1 MSSLRFFGQ
10 CKEIYDIHHKWVKIL
25 NFGSRRGIESTKYR
39 IYFTFNTS
47 YVSIIVDRN
56 FRQTFLPYFRKMEDI
71 IEINYGN
78 FKIIIFKCKW
88 VGTERDRG
96 YKKWNLNGINLD
108 RFIHNE
114 GHEEHD
120 CTLRHLKHKWCIM
133 LDR

>member
-1 MSSLRFFGQ
+1 MAR
-10 CKEIYDIHHKWVKIL
+10 EE
-25 NFGSRRGIESTKYR
+25 GSKNQNTGFI
-39 IYFTFNTS
+39 FTFNTS

-56 FRQTFLPYFRKMEDI
+56 FRQAFLPYFRKMEDI
-71 IEINYGN
+71 IEIIYDN

-133 LDR
+133 LDKMMWLIEDRVLIVHLKHLKMQSY